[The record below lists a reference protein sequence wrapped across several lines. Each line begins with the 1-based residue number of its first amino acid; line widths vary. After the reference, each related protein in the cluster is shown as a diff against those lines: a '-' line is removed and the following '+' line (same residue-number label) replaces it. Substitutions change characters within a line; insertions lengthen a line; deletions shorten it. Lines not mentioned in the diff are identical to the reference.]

1 MLIKRFPFLRLSLD
15 HCQASLLFFGIF
27 VLTFNQA
34 QAETYFTAPL
44 DFTAPLLKQLSWT
57 INFNTEAS
65 TSSQEFQLA
74 FLPLE
79 SNATTADSQILNNY
93 TCQKKDYVSACTLPL
108 ETFSQPGKFRF
119 QYPTGA
125 DFYLNFQLQQ
135 APTQEIFPQDDRL
148 LTYGPMK
155 IISSSLNPTQISW
168 QELSYNALNQA
179 TSSAQNLIIQYRS
192 ASASAQAWSS
202 WKGNFSSF
210 ATLPATN
217 FTSTVSAELWSKITL
232 PTQKNAF
239 LQLQY
244 FTFDQNPIQFTYQK
258 NGQKIITQ
266 LPHHQLSLAQPVAIG
281 NQEEEAFSKTTF
293 YLQDLQD
300 LQIGQ
305 DLLLKETVNQITY
318 QIRGT
323 IIDLKASTGLVT
335 VNHWQGAIPSQNSSL
350 CQSSRFCFSTQAKIA
365 LVEDFLLEL
374 SQPAKNPSI
383 FTNFQLESEQPFSI
397 ALLETQ
403 INQVEPSLCLEKERS
418 FCTLQG
424 LNLAFSSPPN
434 VLQYRLINF
443 HPQTVK
449 LENIFL
455 HQNSLLATK
464 TDSTFHYLRHGKT
477 LDQSGVARPYFW

>member
-1 MLIKRFPFLRLSLD
+1 MLIKRFPFLRLSLNYY
-15 HCQASLLFFGIF
+15 QISLFFLGIF
-27 VLTFNQA
+27 IFTFNQA
-34 QAETYFTAPL
+34 QAESYFTAPL
-44 DFTAPLLKQLSWT
+44 DFNAQLLKQLSWT
-57 INFNTEAS
+57 INLDKEAS
-65 TSSQEFQLA
+65 ASSQEFQLA

-79 SNATTADSQILNNY
+79 NNAVTADLQILDNY
-93 TCQKKDYVSACTLPL
+93 TCQKKDHLFTCTLPL

-135 APTQEIFPQDDRL
+135 VPAQEIFPQDDRL

-155 IISSSLNPTQISW
+155 IISPSLNPTQISW
-168 QELSYNALNQA
+168 QELSYAALNQA

-192 ASASAQAWSS
+192 ASTSAQAWSS
-202 WKGNFSSF
+202 WQGNFSSF
-210 ATLPATN
+210 TTLPTTS
-217 FTSTVSAELWSKITL
+217 FTSTVSAQLWPKVTP
-232 PTQKNAF
+232 PTQKATF

-244 FTFDQNPIQFTYQK
+244 FTLDQNPIQLTYQE
-258 NGQKIITQ
+258 NEQKIVTQ
-266 LPHHQLSLAQPVAIG
+266 LPHHQLFLAQPVATG
-281 NQEEEAFSKTTF
+281 NQEEQAFSHTTF

-305 DLLLKETVNQITY
+305 DLILQETVNQTNY

-335 VNHWQGAIPSQNSSL
+335 VNHWQGAIPLQDPNL
-350 CQSSRFCFSTQAKIA
+350 CQSSRFCFSTQAKVT

-374 SQPAKNPSI
+374 NQSAKNPPI
-383 FTNFQLESEQPFSI
+383 LTNFQLESEQPFSVT
-397 ALLETQ
+397 LLEAQ
-403 INQVEPSLCLEKERS
+403 INQFEPSLCLEKEQS

-424 LNLAFSSPPN
+424 LNLTFSSPPS

-443 HPQTVK
+443 HPQTIK

-455 HQNSLLATK
+455 HQSSLLTTK
-464 TDSTFHYLRHGKT
+464 TNSTFHYLRHGKT
-477 LDQSGVARPYFW
+477 LDQSGIARPYFW